1 MGKVDQIK
9 QLGQFT
15 IELHGIDFEVR
26 RLTMGVALEALG
38 ANAAGL
44 VGGSRSSVDVKPEKA
59 AEVMQE
65 YLKVCMI
72 SPRLGDETDDEND
85 IVSFEDLDKAG
96 LVQELFVALVER
108 SGLGELL
115 AGFQRS
121 SREGTE

>member
-9 QLGQFT
+9 KLGQFT

-26 RLTMGVALEALG
+26 RLTMGAALEALG

-44 VGGSRSSVDVKPEKA
+44 VGGSRSKAEVKPEKA

-85 IVSFEDLDKAG
+85 VVSFDDLDKAG
-96 LVQELFVALVER
+96 LVQELFVALVEK

-115 AGFQRS
+115 AGFRRS
-121 SREGTE
+121 SQEGTE